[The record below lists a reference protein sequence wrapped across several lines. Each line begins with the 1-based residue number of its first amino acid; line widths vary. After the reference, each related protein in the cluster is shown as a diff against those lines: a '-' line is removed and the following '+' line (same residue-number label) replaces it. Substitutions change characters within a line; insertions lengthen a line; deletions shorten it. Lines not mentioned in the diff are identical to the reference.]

1 VVVDASVLHP
11 AILEPSGAAMRALLA
26 APTLQA
32 PDLVVLEVT
41 SSLRNRVLRAEL
53 SEADAG
59 TALARLR
66 RLPVLRHPLMPL
78 LDRVWELRG
87 NLTPYD
93 AAYVALAERL
103 RLPLL
108 TADRAIAAATG
119 FRCKVRHV
127 PL

>member
-1 VVVDASVLHP
+1 MVVDASVLHP
-11 AILEPSGAAMRALLA
+11 AILEPRGAPMRALLA

-32 PDLVVLEVT
+32 PDLVVLEVA
-41 SSLRNRVLRAEL
+41 SSLRSRVLRSEL

-78 LDRVWELRG
+78 LDRVWELRS

-108 TADRAIAAATG
+108 TADEGIAAAPG
-119 FRCKVRHV
+119 LRCKVRHV
-127 PL
+127 RL